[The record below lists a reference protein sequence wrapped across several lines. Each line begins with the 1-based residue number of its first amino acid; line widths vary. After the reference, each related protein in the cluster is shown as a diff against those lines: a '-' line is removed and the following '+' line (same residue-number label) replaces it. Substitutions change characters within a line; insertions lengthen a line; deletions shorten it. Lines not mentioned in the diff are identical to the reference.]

1 MSITRSTPRP
11 IYVVRLRPEPNIED
25 PVRMLRRV
33 LKDLLRLYGMRCL
46 QIDEEKKP

>member
-1 MSITRSTPRP
+1 MTTPQP
-11 IYVVRLRPEPNIED
+11 IYVVRLRAEPDIED
-25 PVRMLRRV
+25 PIRMLRHA